1 MRRQK
6 LRTGRIEQSSTNLI
20 EGLPTLT
27 ELIAKHKNRKEEL
40 VWMHKEVPTYIRRTT
55 ELWRTTTSKVKVS
68 SSWVQ
73 KMMSSPPVLYDR
85 TLSDNNIQ
93 MKSTLHL
100 VLYVRSG
107 IQIFVK
113 TLTVEKITTT
123 KTSLW
128 KVLFRSN
135 IVYRNLVIEH
145 QV

>member
-1 MRRQK
+1 MDAQRGSDVYQK
-6 LRTGRIEQSSTNLI
+6 DDRTLADYNI
-20 EGLPTLT
+20 EGVGVILLGP
-27 ELIAKHKNRKEEL
+27 EDDEEL
-40 VWMHKEVPTYIRRTT
+40 
-55 ELWRTTTSKVKVS
+55 
-68 SSWVQ
+68 
-73 KMMSSPPVLYDR
+73 SPSLYDR

-123 KTSLW
+123 EQSLW
-128 KVLFRSN
+128 KVLFRSS